1 MTKPILILMIVSVA
15 FAGFEGAT
23 DAAGPDI
30 EGSHQVNGHEVHG
43 SAHSESHEH
52 DGADHDEDH
61 FCHCSVHTAV
71 LLSTLVSSAT
81 EERFV
86 SPSHYDD
93 HFSSQVDPPLLRPP
107 NS

>member
-1 MTKPILILMIVSVA
+1 MTKPILILMIVSII

-23 DAAGPDI
+23 DSAGPDF
-30 EGSHQVNGHEVHG
+30 EGSQVNGHEVHS

-71 LLSTLVSSAT
+71 LLSSVASSAT
-81 EERFV
+81 EERSV

>member
-1 MTKPILILMIVSVA
+1 MTKPILILMIVSIA

-30 EGSHQVNGHEVHG
+30 EGSQVIGHEVHG

-71 LLSTLVSSAT
+71 LLSTVVSSAT
-81 EERFV
+81 DEGSV
-86 SPSHYDD
+86 SPSH
-93 HFSSQVDPPLLRPP
+93 
-107 NS
+107 